1 MENKRKKILITGA
14 AGLIGSELA
23 NKLSINYDVVGIDN
37 YFRPNVDLNTNN
49 FELINIGID
58 SFLLKAVNDYDYIF
72 HLAAINGTKYFYN
85 IPNELIENNII
96 SDISVFRFAKKNKN
110 CKVIYASS
118 SEIVSDSDTIPTAEE
133 ANVYIKDLHN
143 PRWSYR
149 ISKMLSENYLVNSNI
164 DFLIV
169 RFFNIYGGNS
179 KSGHFIADIIEKI
192 VKKDYKIIG
201 ANETRSFC
209 YIDDAVNALINIFKN
224 ATNEIVN
231 IGTDEEISIASA
243 TKIISETLDLDVDW
257 EFESSV
263 AGSTVRRCPD
273 LSKLRIFYPNY
284 SPLTFKEGIKKVLNA
299 KSK

>member
-1 MENKRKKILITGA
+1 MENNRKKILITGA
-14 AGLIGSELA
+14 AGLIGNQLA
-23 NKLSINYDVVGIDN
+23 NRLSINYDVVGIDN
-37 YFRPNVDLNTNN
+37 YFRPNLELDTNN
-49 FELINIGID
+49 FELINVDID
-58 SFLLKAVNDYDYIF
+58 SFLLKTVNNYDYIF
-72 HLAAINGTKYFYN
+72 HLAAINGTKYFYD

-96 SDISVFRFAKKNKN
+96 SDINVFKFAKKNKN

-133 ANVYIKDLHN
+133 TNVYIKDLHN

-164 DFLIV
+164 DFLII
-169 RFFNIYGGNS
+169 RFFNIYGESS

-192 VKKDYKIIG
+192 AKKDYKIIG

-209 YIDDAVNALINIFKN
+209 YIDDAVNALINIFEN

-231 IGTDEEISIASA
+231 IGTDEEMSIASA
-243 TKIISETLDLDVDW
+243 TKIISGTLNLNVDW

-263 AGSTVRRCPD
+263 AGSTVRRCPN
-273 LSKLRIFYPNY
+273 LSKLRIFYPKY
-284 SPLTFKEGIKKVLNA
+284 SPLTFKEGIKKALNA

>member
-14 AGLIGSELA
+14 AGLIGNQLA
-23 NKLSINYDVVGIDN
+23 NNLSINHDVVGIDN
-37 YFRPNVDLNTNN
+37 YFRPNADLSTNN
-49 FELINIGID
+49 FELINIDID
-58 SFLLKAVNDYDYIF
+58 SFLLKTVNDYDYIF
-72 HLAAINGTKYFYN
+72 HLAAINGTKYFYD

-96 SDISVFRFAKKNKN
+96 SDISVFKFAKKNKN

-118 SEIVSDSDTIPTAEE
+118 SEIVSDSDTIPTTEE
-133 ANVYIKDLHN
+133 TNVYIKDLHN

-164 DFLIV
+164 EFLIV

-179 KSGHFIADIIEKI
+179 KPGHFIADIIEKI

-209 YIDDAVNALINIFKN
+209 YIDDAVNALINIFEN

-243 TKIISETLDLDVDW
+243 TKIISETLSLNVDW

-273 LSKLRIFYPNY
+273 LSKLRMFYPKY

>member
-1 MENKRKKILITGA
+1 MENNRKKILITGA
-14 AGLIGSELA
+14 AGLIGNQLA
-23 NKLSINYDVVGIDN
+23 NNLSINHDVVGIDN
-37 YFRPNVDLNTNN
+37 YSRPNLDLSTNN
-49 FELINIGID
+49 FELINIDID

-85 IPNELIENNII
+85 IPNQLIENNII
-96 SDISVFRFAKKNKN
+96 SDINVFKFAKKNKS

-118 SEIVSDSDTIPTAEE
+118 SEIVSDSDTIPTSEE
-133 ANVYIKDLHN
+133 TNVYIKDLHN

-169 RFFNIYGGNS
+169 RFFNVYGECS

-192 VKKDYKIIG
+192 AKKDYTITG

-243 TKIISETLDLDVDW
+243 TKIISETLNLNVDW
-257 EFESSV
+257 EFQSSV
-263 AGSTVRRCPD
+263 AGSTVRRCPN
-273 LSKLRIFYPNY
+273 LSKLKIFYPTY
-284 SPLTFKEGIKKVLNA
+284 SPLTFKEGIKKVLDA